1 MPALPLSDD
10 LQCGSTITFFS
21 NRSMQRIRVFL
32 SANEPI
38 LGRLVSHCW
47 DSLPTFLVM
56 QSRQR
61 WAHLELQKVK
71 MSQTLKA
78 KKKARSSFVL
88 ILTNSRRRQLL
99 HQTGLKYTI
108 LLLLRN
114 LTYLQLC
121 PSFGFSSLLQ
131 LSLLLWPSFREVLQS
146 CSIDNPTLNSILYYT
161 VLCSTFL
168 TERQSASSSL

>member
-1 MPALPLSDD
+1 MTYKAFDVLFVYDVIRSEPQGYAEKKNLITWCNQNMPALPLSDD

-71 MSQTLKA
+71 MSQTLKS
-78 KKKARSSFVL
+78 KKKSPLFFC
-88 ILTNSRRRQLL
+88 INSDKLE
-99 HQTGLKYTI
+99 T
-108 LLLLRN
+108 
-114 LTYLQLC
+114 
-121 PSFGFSSLLQ
+121 
-131 LSLLLWPSFREVLQS
+131 
-146 CSIDNPTLNSILYYT
+146 TLAPPPDWTKVYYT
-161 VLCSTFL
+161 SITQKSNIPVVMS
-168 TERQSASSSL
+168 